1 MLNKVYFFFSEAENR
16 RKSNK
21 TVPVQL
27 YGSTAFDDIQSNH
40 NNTDT
45 EEAIESVLFNGASLL
60 SGLDLEKCISDKANC
75 P

>member
-1 MLNKVYFFFSEAENR
+1 MYFFFSKAENR
-16 RKSNK
+16 RKSKK

-27 YGSTAFDDIQSNH
+27 SGSTAFDNLQPNH

-45 EEAIESVLFNGASLL
+45 EEAIESVLFNGVSLL
-60 SGLDLEKCISDKANC
+60 SGLDLEKCNSDKANC

>member
-1 MLNKVYFFFSEAENR
+1 M
-16 RKSNK
+16 
-21 TVPVQL
+21 PVQL

-45 EEAIESVLFNGASLL
+45 EEAIESVLFNGVSLL
-60 SGLDLEKCISDKANC
+60 SRLNLEKCNSDKANC

>member
-1 MLNKVYFFFSEAENR
+1 MYFFFSEAENR
-16 RKSNK
+16 RKSKK

-27 YGSTAFDDIQSNH
+27 YGSTAFDDIQSNY

-45 EEAIESVLFNGASLL
+45 EEAIESVLFNGVSLL
-60 SGLDLEKCISDKANC
+60 SGLDLEKCNSDKANC

>member
-16 RKSNK
+16 RKSKK

-40 NNTDT
+40 NKE
-45 EEAIESVLFNGASLL
+45 EEAIESVLFNGVSLL
-60 SGLDLEKCISDKANC
+60 SGLDLEKCNSDKANC

>member
-1 MLNKVYFFFSEAENR
+1 MYFFFSKAENR
-16 RKSNK
+16 RKSKK

-27 YGSTAFDDIQSNH
+27 YGPTAFDDIQSNH

-45 EEAIESVLFNGASLL
+45 EEAIESVLFNGVSLL
-60 SGLDLEKCISDKANC
+60 SGLDLEKCNSDKANC